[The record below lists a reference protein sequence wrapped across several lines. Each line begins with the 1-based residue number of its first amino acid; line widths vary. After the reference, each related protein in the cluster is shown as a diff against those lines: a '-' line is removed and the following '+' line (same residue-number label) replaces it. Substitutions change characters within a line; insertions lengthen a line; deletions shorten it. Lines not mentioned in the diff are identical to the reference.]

1 MGMEKAPQKRV
12 VDIMGALIGFGLS
25 TPILLPAMVAIRLT
39 MGSPVLFRQP
49 RCGQGER
56 VFTLIKLRTMS
67 ETRDSAGQLLPP
79 RERVTPLGRILRRLS
94 VDELPQLWNVLKGDM
109 SLVGPRPLPLR
120 YLPWYT
126 PRERKRHLA
135 RPGITGLAQ
144 VSGRNALRWEDRLE
158 LDVQYVERRTL
169 AFDLRILLTT
179 FRSVLSGEGQDY
191 PDHVTRNLVEYRR
204 AMSDEGDGN
213 VLSQV

>member
-12 VDIMGALIGFGLS
+12 VDIMGALVGLGLS

-56 VFTLIKLRTMS
+56 AFALVKLRTMS

-79 RERVTPLGRILRRLS
+79 LERVTPLGRILRRLS

-179 FRSVLSGEGQDY
+179 FRSVLSGEGQEY
-191 PDHVTRNLVEYRR
+191 PGHVTRNLVEYRR
-204 AMSDEGDGN
+204 AMSGEDDGN
-213 VLSQV
+213 VL

>member
-1 MGMEKAPQKRV
+1 MEKVLQKRV
-12 VDIMGALIGFGLS
+12 LDIMGALVGLGLA

-39 MGSPVLFRQP
+39 MGSPVLFRHP

-56 VFTLIKLRTMS
+56 AFTLVKLRTMS
-67 ETRDSAGQLLPP
+67 EARDAAGQLLPP
-79 RERVTPLGRILRRLS
+79 RERVTPLGAIFRRLS
-94 VDELPQLWNVLKGDM
+94 VDELPQFWNVLKGDM
-109 SLVGPRPLPLR
+109 SLVGPRPLPLS

-126 PRERKRHLA
+126 PRERRRHLA

-169 AFDLRILLTT
+169 GFDLRILLTT
-179 FRSVLSGEGQDY
+179 LRSVLSGEGQEY
-191 PDHVTRNLVEYRR
+191 PGGVTRNLVEYLR
-204 AMSDEGDGN
+204 AMSGDGDED
-213 VLSQV
+213 VLPEA